1 MTTAEIHAKLKAQF
15 GDRIGDLSGDASPV
29 CVVETAAIAGVCE
42 WLRDE
47 PGIDLTSLMC
57 LSAIDVDSKLGV
69 VYHLHSMQH
78 NHRIG
83 LKVELPDRER
93 PHVPTV
99 STIFGTADWH
109 EREAYDMMGIVFD
122 GHHDLRRILCPD
134 DWEGWPLR
142 KDYVVQQTYRGLTVP
157 YPEGRDAD
165 RGHWVS
171 REVPDLRVNPPAIQD
186 PDLKGM

>member
-1 MTTAEIHAKLKAQF
+1 MTTAEIHTKLKSQF
-15 GDRIGDLSGDASPV
+15 GERIADLTEDAEPS
-29 CVVETAAIAGVCE
+29 CTVEASSIAAVCE

-57 LSAIDVDSKLGV
+57 LSAVDNNETLGV
-69 VYHLHSMQH
+69 VYHLHSIKH
-78 NHRIG
+78 NHRIA
-83 LKVELPDRER
+83 LKVELSDREN

-99 STIFGTADWH
+99 STLFGTADWH
-109 EREAYDMMGIVFD
+109 EREAYDMMGIIFD

-142 KDYVVQQTYRGLTVP
+142 KDYVVQEYYRGLKVP
-157 YPEGRDAD
+157 YPEGKDAN

-171 REVPDLRVNPPAIQD
+171 RDVPDRRADPPELSE